1 MSAMRT
7 CPIPGCGAGLR
18 SGHLMCLRHWRMVPQ
33 PKQREVN
40 RTWRYLRKVGTRKSI
55 VEYEASVK
63 AAIDA
68 IAAEVERSLP

>member
-1 MSAMRT
+1 
-7 CPIPGCGAGLR
+7 
-18 SGHLMCLRHWRMVPQ
+18 MVPQ